1 MMTRTSRRLMLMAV
15 LTVVASAA
23 AADPFQGEYTG
34 TFYADSRTQM
44 PAMAC
49 VVAEQEVH
57 GHTNGWRIIIEAAGQ
72 EGNRDGAHVELYGD
86 LAGSRVHIAYPS
98 GGYEWRGEIRDGR
111 LSVQSA
117 YGQHVELTKVTRT
130 SPKEGLKPPAG
141 AVVLLPYKEGV
152 KPDLDAWT
160 NQNWKALDN
169 GAMQVNKGATRTK
182 ASFGDIKHFHIEFR
196 LPLEPNN
203 RGQGRGNSGVFL
215 NDTYEVQ
222 VLDSFG
228 LVHTSGDC
236 GGLYNL
242 KRADVNA
249 SLPPETWQTYDIEFR
264 APRKNDDGSVREAAR
279 LTVYHNG
286 IRIHDNVEL
295 PYPTANPKAK
305 VRATGPIQLQDHSHP
320 IQFRNIW
327 LVEGL

>member
-1 MMTRTSRRLMLMAV
+1 MTRTSRRLMLVVV
-15 LTVVASAA
+15 LTVVAAA
-23 AADPFQGEYTG
+23 TAADPFQGEYAG
-34 TFYADSRTQM
+34 TFHADSRTQM
-44 PAMAC
+44 PATAC
-49 VVAEQEVH
+49 VVAERETH
-57 GHTNGWRIIIEAAGQ
+57 GHTNGWRITVTAAGKKG
-72 EGNRDGAHVELYGD
+72 ERDGAVIEVYGD
-86 LAGSRVHIAYPS
+86 LAGPRVNISYPS

-111 LSVQSA
+111 LTLRSA
-117 YGQHVELTKVTRT
+117 YGQHLELKKVTRT

-141 AVVLLPYKEGV
+141 AVVLLPYKKGV
-152 KPDLDAWT
+152 KPSLSAWT

-182 ASFGDIKHFHIEFR
+182 TSFGDIKHLHIEFR

-249 SLPPETWQTYDIEFR
+249 CLPPETWQTYDIEFL
-264 APRKNDDGSVREAAR
+264 APRFNSNGSVKENAR

-286 IRIHDNVEL
+286 VRIHENVEL
-295 PYPTANPKAK
+295 PHPTANPKAK
-305 VRATGPIQLQDHSHP
+305 VKVTGPIQLQDHGHP
-320 IQFRNIW
+320 IQYRNIW
-327 LVEGL
+327 LVEAN